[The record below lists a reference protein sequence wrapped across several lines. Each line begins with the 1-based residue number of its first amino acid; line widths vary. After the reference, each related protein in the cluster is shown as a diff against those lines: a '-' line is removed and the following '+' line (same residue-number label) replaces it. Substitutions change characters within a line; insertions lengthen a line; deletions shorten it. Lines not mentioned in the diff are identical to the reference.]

1 MIAVAASLPLVPEL
15 EAIDDVRC
23 LPGGF
28 PEPEQCLPFDKDE
41 INQIA
46 EEFASSAQK
55 ILAGDVEELKKLYYD
70 DGFWRD
76 QVSLSWTFR
85 TFHQKA

>member
-1 MIAVAASLPLVPEL
+1 MKMTAATPVAEL
-15 EAIDDVRC
+15 EAIDDVRS
-23 LPGGF
+23 LAGGF
-28 PEPEQCLPFDKDE
+28 PAPEQCLPFCEDE

-46 EEFASSAQK
+46 EEFAASAQK
-55 ILAGDVEELKKLYYD
+55 ILAGDVEELQKLYYD

-76 QVSLSWTFR
+76 QVSVTWTFR